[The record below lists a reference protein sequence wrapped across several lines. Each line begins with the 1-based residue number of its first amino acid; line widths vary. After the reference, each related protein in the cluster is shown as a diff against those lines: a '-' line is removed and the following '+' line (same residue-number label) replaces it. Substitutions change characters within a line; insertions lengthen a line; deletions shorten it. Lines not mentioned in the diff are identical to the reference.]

1 MASVFPLTC
10 YYELSSNKQPRQ
22 GFGLTGELGVWYAE
36 KLENKGFSSAWRR
49 FCSSLPRKE
58 LFGRAFVVRG
68 TVSKPDSGQ
77 TLQNWQDRHIIP
89 ELISRKRKTAMKRNT
104 RSHSAL
110 LACLLSIGLASM
122 VLAEEQ
128 SGCVTCHLDKAMLS
142 KNLSGAKSK
151 TSAMQSGSG

>member
-1 MASVFPLTC
+1 VASVFHLTWF
-10 YYELSSNKQPRQ
+10 YELFSNKPPRL
-22 GFGLTGELGVWYAE
+22 GFGLTGELGVWYSE
-36 KLENKGFSSAWRR
+36 KLGNKGFSSAWRR

-58 LFGRAFVVRG
+58 VFGRAFVVRG
-68 TVSKPDSGQ
+68 TMSKPDSGQ
-77 TLQNWQDRHIIP
+77 TLQNWQDHHIIP
-89 ELISRKRKTAMKRNT
+89 ELISRKRKNAMKRNT
-104 RSHSAL
+104 RSRSAL
-110 LACLLSIGLASM
+110 LACLLSIGLTSM